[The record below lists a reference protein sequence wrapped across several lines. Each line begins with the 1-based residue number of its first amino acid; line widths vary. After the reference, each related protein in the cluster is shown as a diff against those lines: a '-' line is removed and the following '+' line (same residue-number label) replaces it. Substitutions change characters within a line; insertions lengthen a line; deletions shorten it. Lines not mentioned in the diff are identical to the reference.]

1 MSIFNLRSSICF
13 ERKCKM
19 DVQRVKNIALIAAN
33 LSIIMLKLLR
43 KKKKISKRKYWVRPM
58 LLERK
63 EKGHFY
69 TLFQF
74 MKNNDHEQF
83 FKFTRM
89 TVSQFEKLLN
99 LIERPLTKTSF
110 REPLS
115 AEHRLCIT
123 L

>member
-1 MSIFNLRSSICF
+1 
-13 ERKCKM
+13 M
-19 DVQRVKNIALIAAN
+19 DVQHIRKTALVTVNLAA
-33 LSIIMLKLLR
+33 IILQLLRR
-43 KKKKISKRKYWVRPM
+43 KKKKKTSKRKYWVRPM

-63 EKGHFY
+63 EKGHFH

-74 MKNNDHEQF
+74 MKNHDHEQF

-89 TVSQFEKLLN
+89 SVSQIEKLLEI
-99 LIERPLTKTSF
+99 LREPLTKRSI

-115 AEHRLCIT
+115 PEHRLCIT